1 MISKLRTLNTPPKI
15 AWYCLQCLPKRER
28 ISAENIRSRIGI
40 EVFCPRITYLKRT
53 RRGKV
58 RFTEALFPGYLFVR
72 CDITVSLRHLLS
84 MRGVKALLRYGT
96 YIPTVPDNI
105 ISVLRTK
112 LGGEHLEIERP
123 AISAGSEV
131 VILEGPF
138 KNLTAI
144 VSGQVPARERV
155 QLLLEFLG
163 QEITVDMPTQ
173 SLLAKKQEPKA
184 FMGIKD

>member
-1 MISKLRTLNTPPKI
+1 MKTLPKI
-15 AWYCLQCLPKRER
+15 AWYCLQSQPKREH
-28 ISAENIRSRIGI
+28 IAAENIRSRIGL

-58 RFTEALFPGYLFVR
+58 RFTEALFPGYLFAR
-72 CDITVSLRHLLS
+72 CDINTSLRHLLS
-84 MRGVKALLRYGT
+84 LRGVKALLRYGT
-96 YIPTVPDNI
+96 FIPIVPDSI
-105 ISVLRTK
+105 ISALRTT
-112 LGGEHLEIERP
+112 LGGEHREIERP

-144 VSGQVPARERV
+144 VSGQVSARKRV
-155 QLLLEFLG
+155 QLLLDFLG
-163 QEITVDMPTQ
+163 REISVDMPTQ

-184 FMGIKD
+184 FIGVKD